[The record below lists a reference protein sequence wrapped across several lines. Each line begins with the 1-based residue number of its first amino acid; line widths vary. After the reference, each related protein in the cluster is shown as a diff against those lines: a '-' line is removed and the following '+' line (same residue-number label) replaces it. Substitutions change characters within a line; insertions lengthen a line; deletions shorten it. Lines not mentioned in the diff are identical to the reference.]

1 MKQVLEALLIW
12 SIRMVLLLIASYC
25 VSFGW
30 HQAKQVVLVNSN
42 AEILSHISIVGE

>member
-1 MKQVLEALLIW
+1 MKEVLEHFLVWCCCMITLL
-12 SIRMVLLLIASYC
+12 VGTYC

-42 AEILSHISIVGE
+42 AEILSHITIIGE

>member
-1 MKQVLEALLIW
+1 MIKVLEAVLIW

-30 HQAKQVVLVNSN
+30 HQARQVVLVNSN
-42 AEILSHISIVGE
+42 AEILTKIQEEK